1 MQIMNLR
8 IDDSF
13 YPHFKAII
21 ESFVKDKKIEVMDYK
36 SYEYETIF
44 SQNLLVSSVKDV
56 QKRVFEAEKRVYN
69 GEFLTQESYEE
80 EMNRFFKEELGFD
93 R

>member
-44 SQNLLVSSVKDV
+44 SQNL
-56 QKRVFEAEKRVYN
+56 
-69 GEFLTQESYEE
+69 
-80 EMNRFFKEELGFD
+80 
-93 R
+93 

>member
-1 MQIMNLR
+1 MNN
-8 IDDSF
+8 INDSF
-13 YPHFKAII
+13 YPYFKSII
-21 ESFVKDKKIEVMDYK
+21 E
-36 SYEYETIF
+36 
-44 SQNLLVSSVKDV
+44 NCVKDV